1 MDILDD
7 VFNTLGLKGVLY
19 FRTDFSSPWG
29 VSVPQHDSV
38 ARFHLVIQGHC
49 LLKVNEGPC
58 IELNAGDLV
67 MIPRGMPHQLLDT
80 PDSVTPPLEQVLSDS
95 GYQGKGVLT
104 LGDGDPRATTQ
115 LVCGHLSF
123 RQQAEHQVLRV
134 LPDYLLMTNSCRAK
148 HPLLDSI
155 LRLISQR
162 IFDDQ
167 LGASASITRLS
178 EIVFIELL
186 RAGISDKP
194 ELLSLLDGFQD
205 PKIGRS
211 LQLIHQK
218 PDSPW
223 TVESLATEVAMSR
236 SRFSHRFHDLIG
248 TAPMAYLAD
257 WRLQKAV
264 TLLEE
269 SRMSVQ
275 QIAAQTGYQSA
286 SSFTRA
292 FSGKF
297 GKAPRE
303 FRQSA

>member
-1 MDILDD
+1 MDILEDI
-7 VFNTLGLKGVLY
+7 FNTLGLKGALY
-19 FRTDFSSPWG
+19 FRTDFCSPWG
-29 VSVPQHDSV
+29 VSVPQHEAV
-38 ARFHLVIQGHC
+38 ARFHLVIQGRC
-49 LLKVNEGPC
+49 FVRVNNDSC
-58 IELNAGDLV
+58 IELNAGDLI
-67 MIPRGMPHQLLDT
+67 MIPRGVPHQLLDT
-80 PDSVTPPLEQVLSDS
+80 PDASAPPLEQVLTDS
-95 GYQGKGVLT
+95 GYEGKGVLT
-104 LGDGDPRATTQ
+104 LGEGDPRATTQ

-123 RQQAEHQVLRV
+123 RQQAGHPILQT
-134 LPDYLLMTNSCRAK
+134 LPDYLLMSNSCRAK

-186 RAGISDKP
+186 KAGISEQP
-194 ELLSLLDGFQD
+194 ELLSLLEGFQD

-236 SRFSHRFHDLIG
+236 SRFAHRFHDLIG
-248 TAPMAYLAD
+248 TAPMAYLSD

-264 TLLEE
+264 SLLEE